1 MVLNSVVENALNQ
14 QINAELYASYLYLSM
29 STWLEHADLP
39 GFARF
44 MRSHSQEEYGHGM
57 QFLKHIE
64 DRNGFVRLLPI
75 DAPPTEFDS
84 VEDVIAQALA
94 HEEHV
99 SVLINDIYRIA
110 VENGDYAAQ
119 VMLHW
124 FVTEQVEEEKTF
136 RDIQAELRKV
146 NGQSDALLLLD
157 HAMGER
163 AEDTEPGA

>member
-1 MVLNSVVENALNQ
+1 MVLNSVVESALNQ

-44 MRSHSQEEYGHGM
+44 MRGQSQEEYGHGLR
-57 QFLKHIE
+57 FLQHIE
-64 DRNGFVRLLPI
+64 SRDGFVRLLPI
-75 DAPPTEFDS
+75 EAPPTEFDS
-84 VEDVIAQALA
+84 VEDVISQALT

-110 VENGDYAAQ
+110 VENKDYAAQ

-124 FVTEQVEEEKTF
+124 FVTEQIEEEKLF
-136 RDIQAELRKV
+136 RDILAELRKV
-146 NGQSDALLLLD
+146 DGQSDALLLLD
-157 HAMGER
+157 RDMGSR
-163 AEDTEPGA
+163 TDTDTGA